1 MTTPQPLSSLVGQGG
16 LELEVAY
23 CVGGVLSP
31 LLANV
36 YLHRWTGH
44 GRVGSTASW
53 CASPTTRWCCAPL
66 REQAEAALGR
76 LCDLLA
82 ELGLEPK
89 AAKTRVVH
97 LVERGRGFGFLG
109 FHHRLVRGRTPRSA
123 HLTFLAR
130 WPSRKAIQRARD
142 RIREITGRKR
152 LLVPVEDIVGELNR
166 FLRGWAGYFR
176 YGNSARVLGQ
186 IRNYALRRVAL
197 LLSKTGKRRRSW
209 DWGMRQV
216 LRSPNHL
223 GLISLDGA
231 VISPRPFRDWRVERR
246 R

>member
-1 MTTPQPLSSLVGQGG
+1 MILAVAACHSVGHDRWVAGFD
-16 LELEVAY
+16 ELIGRIA
-23 CVGGVLSP
+23 
-31 LLANV
+31 
-36 YLHRWTGH
+36 HRF
-44 GRVGSTASW
+44 GRVEPRRRVRRGGRST
-53 CASPTTRWCCAPL
+53 
-66 REQAEAALGR
+66 
-76 LCDLLA
+76 
-82 ELGLEPK
+82 
-89 AAKTRVVH
+89 
-97 LVERGRGFGFLG
+97 
-109 FHHRLVRGRTPRSA
+109 